1 MVFIMRVSA
10 SHKAILW
17 LVVLYCSWAAILPV
31 LSYADQPFPNIA
43 EKFGVK
49 VTNAE
54 IFLQGDSYDLSAN
67 IEYRLSPRAKEALQN
82 GVPLFWDIHI
92 KTFQHRDYFWDKT
105 LVNAVI
111 RYRIQY
117 HALLNMYRVRDEGG
131 GELYNFSTLSAAL
144 DLMSTLRDLQVLDKN
159 DYEQEKRYAVG
170 IKVTLD
176 RDALPLPLRPV
187 AYTNSQWYLSS
198 DWTLWP
204 LIK

>member
-1 MVFIMRVSA
+1 
-10 SHKAILW
+10 
-17 LVVLYCSWAAILPV
+17 
-31 LSYADQPFPNIA
+31 
-43 EKFGVK
+43 
-49 VTNAE
+49 
-54 IFLQGDSYDLSAN
+54 
-67 IEYRLSPRAKEALQN
+67 LQN

-92 KTFQHRDYFWDKT
+92 KTFQHRDYFWDKP
-105 LVNAVI
+105 LVNAGI

-131 GELYNFSTLSAAL
+131 GHLYNFSTLSAAL
-144 DLMSTLRDLQVLDKN
+144 DLMSTLSDFHVLDKVS
-159 DYEQEKRYAVG
+159 YVPGKRYAVG

-187 AYTNSQWYLSS
+187 AYINPQWYLSS

>member
-10 SHKAILW
+10 SHKSLLCSVI
-17 LVVLYCSWAAILPV
+17 LYCSLVAFWPV
-31 LSYADQPFPNIA
+31 LSYADQSPLDIP
-43 EKFGVK
+43 EGFGVK
-49 VTNAE
+49 VKDAE
-54 IFLQGDSYDLSAN
+54 MFLQGDSYDLSAN

-92 KTFQHRDYFWDKT
+92 KTLQHRDYFWDKP
-105 LVNAVI
+105 LVNVGI

-144 DLMSTLRDLQVLDKN
+144 DLMSTLRDIHVLDKVS
-159 DYEQEKRYAVG
+159 YVPGKRYAVG